1 MVISQISSYLNQL
14 LSSWNRNNLSSDSAP
29 RRCVYVGVD
38 KEFRKPFLRKVSIPL
53 WYVFF
58 RVSKLD
64 TNYGKQV
71 ELLFS
76 REENPPC
83 SWTRTRSSKRHPGGG
98 RLYNSHKLCP
108 TVPENRCFML
118 DINLG
123 AASTICI
130 SAKVLFVK
138 NLPQQVSR
146 RQPPPPLVVVCP
158 PPSPR
163 LVNVHGEE
171 ELDFRNSS
179 TLCLWSLDPRR
190 SGHEES
196 GIPVEVNWCP

>member
-1 MVISQISSYLNQL
+1 MIY
-14 LSSWNRNNLSSDSAP
+14 
-29 RRCVYVGVD
+29 
-38 KEFRKPFLRKVSIPL
+38 FLQSIKT
-53 WYVFF
+53 WHF
-58 RVSKLD
+58 
-64 TNYGKQV
+64 NYGKQV

-76 REENPPC
+76 REENSPC
-83 SWTRTRSSKRHPGGG
+83 SWTRTRSSQRHPGGG
-98 RLYNSHKLCP
+98 MLYICTTAINFPPPNSPWKYVFNAWYKP
-108 TVPENRCFML
+108 RSS
-118 DINLG
+118 IYR
-123 AASTICI
+123 

>member
-1 MVISQISSYLNQL
+1 M
-14 LSSWNRNNLSSDSAP
+14 
-29 RRCVYVGVD
+29 G
-38 KEFRKPFLRKVSIPL
+38 
-53 WYVFF
+53 
-58 RVSKLD
+58 SKLSCCFHAKKTPPAAEQELEALRD
-64 TNYGKQV
+64 IQV
-71 ELLFS
+71 EVDCTFVQQPLNL
-76 REENPPC
+76 P
-83 SWTRTRSSKRHPGGG
+83 H
-98 RLYNSHKLCP
+98 P

-123 AASTICI
+123 AASTIYR

-138 NLPQQVSR
+138 ILPQQVSR

-163 LVNVHGEE
+163 LPNVHGEE

-179 TLCLWSLDPRR
+179 TLSLWSLGPRK

-196 GIPVEVNWCP
+196 GIPVEVN

>member
-1 MVISQISSYLNQL
+1 M
-14 LSSWNRNNLSSDSAP
+14 
-29 RRCVYVGVD
+29 G
-38 KEFRKPFLRKVSIPL
+38 
-53 WYVFF
+53 
-58 RVSKLD
+58 SKLSCCFHV
-64 TNYGKQV
+64 KKSPPAAEQELEALRHIQV
-71 ELLFS
+71 EVD
-76 REENPPC
+76 C
-83 SWTRTRSSKRHPGGG
+83 SFVQQPLTLPHS
-98 RLYNSHKLCP
+98 
-108 TVPENRCFML
+108 TVPGNTCFML

-163 LVNVHGEE
+163 LVNVHNEE

-179 TLCLWSLDPRR
+179 TLCLWSWDPREN
-190 SGHEES
+190 GHKES
-196 GIPVEVNWCP
+196 GISVEVNDAHRRV